1 MQGIF
6 VAVGELF
13 VATRAAL
20 SVASGGFS
28 LVAVHGLIIAVASLA
43 AEHGL

>member
-1 MQGIF
+1 MNEVF
-6 VAVGELF
+6 VA
-13 VATRAAL
+13 ACAAL

-43 AEHGL
+43 AKHGL